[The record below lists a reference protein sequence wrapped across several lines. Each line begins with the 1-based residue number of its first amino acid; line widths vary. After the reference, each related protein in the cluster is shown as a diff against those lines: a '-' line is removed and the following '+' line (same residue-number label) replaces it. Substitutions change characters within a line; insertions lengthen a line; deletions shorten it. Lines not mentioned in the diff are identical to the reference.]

1 LVAWWRARVRAESGA
16 GREYAA
22 GHADTY
28 ADGYPTEGSQASQ
41 GPSQESSQS
50 IDWIGWRS
58 FLLALL
64 ALAVALVL
72 ALYSSSA
79 AQAGQI
85 WLAASSALAALVVA
99 GWVALTIVPVLAR
112 RTTLHW
118 FPRIDYRL
126 TREGVV
132 YITGIFVV
140 ALAALNTGNNLL
152 FMVLACLLAGILVSG
167 VISQIVLRDVEL
179 RLELPEHIFAGRP
192 VRALAELINHKQAL
206 PSFSL
211 RLVGSPSK
219 SSTRAGRAKDALAN
233 DILPAP
239 VYFPY
244 LPRRQAVQQSV
255 ELLFPRR
262 GLYRQESLGL
272 QTRFPF
278 GFLEKTRRSD
288 SRLQAVVYPSV
299 EAAGD
304 FNEVLPVL
312 TGELESFLRGR
323 GNDLYAI
330 RDYQSTD
337 TARHVDWKASAKAG
351 ALQVREFAREDER
364 QVLLVFDSALA
375 PVVPALTGAATMP
388 AANPIPDP
396 AATFDRGIALCASL
410 AWYFYELNSMLMF
423 RTVGFETPMAP
434 AAESIY
440 DILRHLATAQPT
452 PAGGRSLLDDLVDSP
467 QVFKI
472 ILTSQPQGT
481 IPSNLWNSSYILFL
495 NSLAATVTT
504 KPR

>member
-1 LVAWWRARVRAESGA
+1 VSASTTALVEWWRARLRAESEA
-16 GREYAA
+16 GGEYAA
-22 GHADTY
+22 GYTSGD
-28 ADGYPTEGSQASQ
+28 SQ
-41 GPSQESSQS
+41 GPQAPSQESSQG

-58 FLLALL
+58 FLLAIL

-132 YITGIFVV
+132 YIAGIFVV

-211 RLVGSPSK
+211 RLVGSTSK
-219 SSTRAGRAKDALAN
+219 SSTRARRTKDVVAN

-288 SRLQAVVYPSV
+288 SRLQAIVYPSV

-304 FNEVLPVL
+304 FHEVLPVL

-375 PVVPALTGAATMP
+375 PAAPALPGAAATP
-388 AANPIPDP
+388 AANPASD
-396 AATFDRGIALCASL
+396 AAFDRGIALCASL
-410 AWYFYELNSMLMF
+410 AWYFYELNSVLMF
-423 RTVGFETPMAP
+423 RSVGFETPMAP
-434 AAESIY
+434 ASESIY

-495 NSLAATVTT
+495 NSLAATVTA
-504 KPR
+504 KSQ